1 MTLSTNIY
9 VLGKIDG
16 HDLHSWIHTNLFRLS
31 PDYPVDYTETTAG
44 QEYVSERSK
53 KKYIARENQLSNSPG
68 QGFPAWLIMEWTDDA
83 REYDN
88 GFSEEE
94 LKDTDDED
102 VQWTLETRRAIG
114 SPYYARLN
122 FDTAYGYNR
131 NGMGCTELHASYIV
145 LLYREYFEP
154 RGIDIIWQDE
164 YRGTYHKNLSEE
176 GMRNFLGAGD
186 QAMDWF
192 YNKVSPIIQ
201 AEAAAAGGT
210 VEWS

>member
-1 MTLSTNIY
+1 MTLSTDIY
-9 VLGKIDG
+9 ILGKIDG
-16 HDLHSWIHTNLFRLS
+16 HDLHRWIHANLFGLS
-31 PDYPVDYTETTAG
+31 PDHPVSFSEEVEG
-44 QEYVSERSK
+44 QEYENSWRGR
-53 KKYIARENQLSNSPG
+53 YIARENQLSNSPG

-114 SPYYARLN
+114 SPYYAHLD

-145 LLYREYFEP
+145 RLYREYFEP

-176 GMRNFLGAGD
+176 GMREFLGAGD
-186 QAMDWF
+186 EAMDWF
-192 YNKVSPIIQ
+192 YKKVVPMLDEIK
-201 AEAAAAGGT
+201 
-210 VEWS
+210 